1 MPTPVVVAYG
11 RTPCC
16 RARKG
21 GLADMHPI
29 DYAAQALKGVIAKVP
44 YIQEHPEEIGDVITG
59 CAMGAAV
66 EFALTLAEA
75 LKGESTANELRAA
88 ILY

>member
-29 DYAAQALKGVIAKVP
+29 DYAAQALKGVIAKLGPDFDPALIDINKDISTEWLLRTADSV
-44 YIQEHPEEIGDVITG
+44 DAVSF
-59 CAMGAAV
+59 GA
-66 EFALTLAEA
+66 
-75 LKGESTANELRAA
+75 
-88 ILY
+88 

>member
-44 YIQEHPEEIGDVITG
+44 YIQMCIRDSPGVAPAFLY
-59 CAMGAAV
+59 CQ
-66 EFALTLAEA
+66 
-75 LKGESTANELRAA
+75 ESRPLF
-88 ILY
+88 